1 MKTIVLNSSN
11 LVNNGLN
18 NQFVYVFPNSVNIK
32 NSYISVASVA
42 IYYSWFNISTAL
54 GNNNFSYDWP
64 TQGTNILFSATGDT
78 GSISLTTLTISGSAP
93 YPAITVGSL
102 ITGGTTLA
110 GTYVTAILTATTFTV
125 SQNHPV
131 TATPTG
137 YTPAGTPTT
146 VSITIPDGL
155 YQVSDLNNLLQ
166 YNMIANADYL
176 INASGQYVYYME
188 FTVNPSRY
196 AVQLNTYVIPNT
208 LPTGYTAP
216 AGFLYPS
223 SPQNAIVTIPPTGGA
238 TSGLGYLLGFKS
250 GLTTSALAS
259 SVVNGTYISKNA
271 AGTISYISTSAPNIQ
286 PNSSLL
292 FSSTGV
298 DNQYSV
304 PNSIIYTISPN
315 VAVGS
320 IISDKPPNFIWNK
333 MYDGFYNQLTITIL
347 GTNLQPIQLND
358 PATTIMLS
366 IATAEERGVK

>member
-32 NSYISVASVA
+32 NSYIAVASVA
-42 IYYSWFNISTAL
+42 IYYSWFNISAAL
-54 GNNNFSYDWP
+54 GNNKFSYTWYS
-64 TQGTNILFSATGDT
+64 TGTSTAIGGSS
-78 GSISLTTLTISGSAP
+78 SISGTTLTTTSSP
-93 YPAITVGSL
+93 PLTVGTL

-110 GTYVTAILTATTFTV
+110 GTYITAVNGVNSFTINSSN
-125 SQNHPV
+125 SQ
-131 TATPTG
+131 TATPTN
-137 YTPAGTPTT
+137 YSLPVPVT
-146 VSITIPDGL
+146 VNITIADGL
-155 YQVSDLNNLLQ
+155 YQVADLNNLLQ
-166 YNMIANADYL
+166 FNMIANANYL
-176 INASGQYVYYME
+176 INSSGQNVYYAE

-196 AVQLNTYVIPNT
+196 AIQINTYTIPSS

-216 AGFLYPS
+216 TGITYP
-223 SPQNAIVTIPPTGGA
+223 PAPINPIVTIPPTGGA
-238 TSGLGYLLGFKS
+238 TVGLGYLLGFKS
-250 GLTTSALAS
+250 GLTTSSLA
-259 SVVNGTYISKNA
+259 VNATTGTYVSTNS
-271 AGTISYISTSAPNIQ
+271 AGTISYISTSSPNIQ

-304 PNSIIYTISPN
+304 PNSIIYSISPN
-315 VAVGS
+315 VSVGS

-358 PATTIMLS
+358 PSTTIMLS